1 MFFAEREANAKL
13 AEKSSDEGMSGH
25 KSTENEEKSHEE
37 LGPGESSRGMYLD
50 LLGTDGN
57 LREDK
62 LSARNLRIEDLAE
75 RLFSWSGLLAHAG
88 METAANEF
96 CRLRNAI
103 EHLAKADYIG
113 IAALLGLRVELTNL
127 EVNAQTS
134 DWRNNISGMSRHVT
148 AQDPKWTV
156 LDQIAVLLTSPCEQ
170 AAFLACKYRY
180 RGGYV
185 GTHAKSFSRP
195 SQGLAASS
203 RSKKR
208 MIENFKSMQIA
219 WAERKSAKEGEKLKH
234 NDKRTEKSG
243 GSKVS
248 SGKDKDVEAQSG
260 LGKRREVLGAVLV
273 GSKKRRILQ
282 GQQET
287 SPANSKNRP
296 SNALAQRMRM
306 LTCKS
311 LPSSSL
317 VLQCGKIFAPCVKS
331 VIVPSL
337 SSANVNSGRSS
348 RESTRTSVKRVEK
361 DSPESYTPRLM
372 FSRAQGTLLEMVP
385 LYGQVCLSKVL
396 MCVLRHGLG
405 WLD

>member
-1 MFFAEREANAKL
+1 MGTNAK
-13 AEKSSDEGMSGH
+13 SG
-25 KSTENEEKSHEE
+25 
-37 LGPGESSRGMYLD
+37 
-50 LLGTDGN
+50 
-57 LREDK
+57 
-62 LSARNLRIEDLAE
+62 
-75 RLFSWSGLLAHAG
+75 
-88 METAANEF
+88 
-96 CRLRNAI
+96 
-103 EHLAKADYIG
+103 
-113 IAALLGLRVELTNL
+113 
-127 EVNAQTS
+127 
-134 DWRNNISGMSRHVT
+134 
-148 AQDPKWTV
+148 
-156 LDQIAVLLTSPCEQ
+156 
-170 AAFLACKYRY
+170 
-180 RGGYV
+180 
-185 GTHAKSFSRP
+185 SRP

-348 RESTRTSVKRVEK
+348 TRDSVKRVEQ
-361 DSPESYTPRLM
+361 DSPDSYTPRLK
-372 FSRAQGTLLEMVP
+372 FSCAQGTLLDMVP
-385 LYGQVCLSKVL
+385 LYGQVCLSKYTDVCFVSWFSMARL
-396 MCVLRHGLG
+396 SVFDPCAGS
-405 WLD
+405 